1 MGENTQAP
9 KSPDPMARDGEEKT
23 DSELVE
29 LALRDQRYFLYLMK
43 RYEIQLMRYIQRISN
58 SSHEDAEDI
67 LQEVF
72 VSVFENLNDFDTK
85 LKFSSWVY
93 RITHNQVISSYRKA
107 KVRPQHYSIE
117 LSDEIANKLAAN
129 LDIEREVNTKL
140 LRENIDKVLT
150 KLDLKYRE
158 ALVLRYLDEKDYNEI
173 SDILKKPIGTVASLV
188 NRGKQKFREILDQP
202 NINI

>member
-1 MGENTQAP
+1 MGENRQASI
-9 KSPDPMARDGEEKT
+9 SPDPLARDGEGKSDT
-23 DSELVE
+23 ELVE
-29 LALRDQRYFLYLMK
+29 LALKNQKYFLYLMK
-43 RYEIQLMRYIQRISN
+43 RYEAQLMRYIRRISN

-72 VSVFENLNDFDTK
+72 VKVFENLNDFDTK

-93 RITHNQVISSYRKA
+93 RITHNHVISSYRKA
-107 KVRPQHYSIE
+107 KARPQYNSIE

-129 LDIEREVNTKL
+129 LDIEQEVDAKFI
-140 LRENIDKVLT
+140 RDNIDKVLE

-173 SDILKKPIGTVASLV
+173 SDILKKPIGTIASLV
-188 NRGKQKFREILDQP
+188 NRGKQKFRETLDEQ